1 MKVPWSS
8 HTLLK
13 ETNNKQIILGS
24 RKCWG
29 KTTNFVRLMRKGIVS
44 REAKAH
50 LSNVKIIHLRSKRTE
65 GVTLRENLE
74 GS

>member
-1 MKVPWSS
+1 
-8 HTLLK
+8 
-13 ETNNKQIILGS
+13 
-24 RKCWG
+24 
-29 KTTNFVRLMRKGIVS
+29 MRKGIVS